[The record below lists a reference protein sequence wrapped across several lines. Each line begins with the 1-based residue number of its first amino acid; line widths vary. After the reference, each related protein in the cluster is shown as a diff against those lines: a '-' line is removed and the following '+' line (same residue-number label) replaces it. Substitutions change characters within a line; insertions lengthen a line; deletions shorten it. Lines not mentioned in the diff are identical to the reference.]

1 MHGSY
6 TTLKNHKHTE
16 AVTIK
21 PSLKALKILCTGK
34 KS

>member
-21 PSLKALKILCTGK
+21 PSLKVLTILCTGEQT
-34 KS
+34 